1 MKNLI
6 TCVLAIVLHL
16 ILGWPWVILA
26 AVIMGLVAGKRGWL
40 VGLCGVGLAWLL
52 LIGWNYIMAAD
63 AIARM
68 METMSNLIGGML
80 GTSLPAFVFLILT
93 VLIGSLLGLLGGL
106 IGTRLS
112 MLLNLGPSS
121 AQ

>member
-1 MKNLI
+1 MKILI